1 MKLLHTAD
9 LHLGKTLHETPLL
22 GVQEKMLNDIHDIL
36 TRDNY
41 AALII
46 AGDVYDRA
54 IPSAKAVS
62 LFSRFLAR
70 IREDCPGTAV
80 FIIPGNHDSAQRLA
94 FAREILQNQ
103 RIYIAQDT
111 SRLADPVILTKGTEK
126 LAIYLL
132 PFLNFGAFSEETKEA
147 YHTAGD
153 SQAEMA
159 AVASYIL
166 KQAVRTDI
174 PALLAAHLFTI
185 GGQSSS
191 SERTFIGTAEYVN
204 PDLFSFFDYVA
215 LGHLHRC
222 QRITDRMYYS
232 GSPLPYSFDES
243 EDSKCVLSIN
253 IDCTPKQNATG
264 KNNKKKANAELFDTE
279 TTKAHAEL
287 FDAEITNSRTELFD
301 TENLQPAIDGAKAP
315 LNIERIPIISERPLK
330 RLEGNFEEFFTGNR
344 YDEWSGCYLEITL
357 NDAEVIAHPMQLLR
371 QKFPFLLSIRQK
383 SFMNREQQDGEEQ
396 LTLRERTAE
405 DPLTLAEN
413 FSRFEIVINGE
424 ANQMKQEL
432 FEQLCKEAID
442 ET

>member
-36 TRDNY
+36 TRDDY

-54 IPSAKAVS
+54 IPSAEAVS

-70 IREDCPGTAV
+70 IRENCPDTAV
-80 FIIPGNHDSAQRLA
+80 CIIPGNHDSAQRLA

-126 LAIYLL
+126 LAVYLL
-132 PFLNFGAFSEETKEA
+132 PFLNFGAFSEETKET
-147 YHTAGD
+147 YRTAGD

-159 AVASYIL
+159 AVASHIL
-166 KQAVRTDI
+166 KQAVKPDI

-185 GGQSSS
+185 GGQSSA

-222 QRITDRMYYS
+222 QRVTDRMYYS

-243 EDSKCVLSIN
+243 DDAKCVLSID
-253 IDCTPKQNATG
+253 IDCTPKQPDIN
-264 KNNKKKANAELFDTE
+264 
-279 TTKAHAEL
+279 
-287 FDAEITNSRTELFD
+287 
-301 TENLQPAIDGAKAP
+301 GAKAP
-315 LNIERIPIISERPLK
+315 VTIERIPIISERPLK
-330 RLEGNFEEFFTGNR
+330 RLEGSFADFFTEHL

-383 SFMNREQQDGEEQ
+383 SFMNQEQQEEEQ

-413 FSRFEIVINGE
+413 FNRFESLINGE
-424 ANQMKQEL
+424 PNRMKQEL
-432 FEQLCKEAID
+432 FEQLCKEALLNPNAD
-442 ET
+442 

>member
-1 MKLLHTAD
+1 MKLLHTAA
-9 LHLGKTLHETPLL
+9 LPLGKTLHETPLL

-36 TRDNY
+36 TRNGY

-54 IPSAKAVS
+54 IPSAEAVS

-70 IREDCPGTAV
+70 IREDCPDTAV
-80 FIIPGNHDSAQRLA
+80 LIIPGNHDSAQRLA

-111 SRLADPVILTKGTEK
+111 SRLADPVILIKGTEK
-126 LAIYLL
+126 LAVYLL
-132 PFLNFGAFSEETKEA
+132 PFLNFGAFSEETKET
-147 YHTAGD
+147 YSTAGD

-159 AVASYIL
+159 AVASHIL
-166 KQAVRTDI
+166 KQAMKPDI
-174 PALLAAHLFTI
+174 PALLAAHLFTV
-185 GGQSSS
+185 GGQSSA

-222 QRITDRMYYS
+222 QRVTDRMYYS

-243 EDSKCVLSIN
+243 DDAKCVLSID
-253 IDCTPKQNATG
+253 IDCTPKQPDIN
-264 KNNKKKANAELFDTE
+264 
-279 TTKAHAEL
+279 
-287 FDAEITNSRTELFD
+287 
-301 TENLQPAIDGAKAP
+301 GAKAP
-315 LNIERIPIISERPLK
+315 LTIERIPIISERPLK
-330 RLEGNFEEFFTGNR
+330 RLEDSFADFFTEHL

-383 SFMNREQQDGEEQ
+383 SFMNQEQQEEEQ

-413 FSRFEIVINGE
+413 FNRFESLINGE
-424 ANQMKQEL
+424 PNRMKQEL
-432 FEQLCKEAID
+432 FEQLCKEALLNPNAD
-442 ET
+442 

>member
-36 TRDNY
+36 TQDDY

-54 IPSAKAVS
+54 IPSTEAVS

-70 IREDCPGTAV
+70 IRENCPDTAV
-80 FIIPGNHDSAQRLA
+80 LIIPGNHDSAQRLA

-111 SRLADPVILTKGTEK
+111 NRLADPVILTKGAEK
-126 LAIYLL
+126 LAVYLL
-132 PFLNFGAFSEETKEA
+132 PFLNFGTFSEEKKEA
-147 YHTAGD
+147 CRAAGD

-159 AVASYIL
+159 AVASHIL
-166 KQAVRTDI
+166 KQAVRPDI
-174 PALLAAHLFTI
+174 PALLAAHLFTV

-243 EDSKCVLSIN
+243 DDTKYVLSIN
-253 IDCTPKQNATG
+253 IDCAPKQNTAIDKEITYSG
-264 KNNKKKANAELFDTE
+264 G
-279 TTKAHAEL
+279 EL
-287 FDAEITNSRTELFD
+287 FDA
-301 TENLQPAIDGAKAP
+301 ENLQPAIDGTKAP

-405 DPLTLAEN
+405 DQLTLAEN

>member
-22 GVQEKMLNDIHDIL
+22 SVQEKMLDDIHDIL
-36 TRDNY
+36 TQHDY

-54 IPSAKAVS
+54 IPSAEAVS

-70 IREDCPGTAV
+70 IREDCPDTAV
-80 FIIPGNHDSAQRLA
+80 CIIPGNHDSAQRLA
-94 FAREILQNQ
+94 FAHEILQNQ

-111 SRLADPVILTKGTEK
+111 CRLAEPVILTKGAEK
-126 LAIYLL
+126 LAVYLL
-132 PFLNFGAFSEETKEA
+132 PFLNFGAFSEEDKEA
-147 YHTAGD
+147 YRAAGD

-159 AVASYIL
+159 AVASHIL
-166 KQAVRTDI
+166 QQAVQPDM

-191 SERTFIGTAEYVN
+191 SERTFIGAAEYVN
-204 PDLFSFFDYVA
+204 PDLFSCFDYVA

-243 EDSKCVLSIN
+243 EDAKCVLSID
-253 IDCTPKQNATG
+253 IDGTPKQSAAG
-264 KNNKKKANAELFDTE
+264 KAS
-279 TTKAHAEL
+279 
-287 FDAEITNSRTELFD
+287 IT
-301 TENLQPAIDGAKAP
+301 
-315 LNIERIPIISERPLK
+315 IERIPIISERPLK
-330 RLEGNFEEFFTGNR
+330 RLEGVFADFFTGTR

-357 NDAEVIAHPMQLLR
+357 DDAEVIAHPMQLLR

-383 SFMNREQQDGEEQ
+383 SFMNQDQQDGQEP

-413 FSRFEIVINGE
+413 FSRFEIIINGE
-424 ANQMKQEL
+424 SNQMKQEL
-432 FEQLCKEAID
+432 FEQLCT
-442 ET
+442 ETLMNPDAE

>member
-1 MKLLHTAD
+1 MSLFTEPRISHTVQRMKLLHTAD

-22 GVQEKMLNDIHDIL
+22 SVQEKMLDDIHDIL
-36 TRDNY
+36 TQHDY

-54 IPSAKAVS
+54 IPSAEAVS

-70 IREDCPGTAV
+70 IREDCPDTAV
-80 FIIPGNHDSAQRLA
+80 CIIPGNHDSAQRLA
-94 FAREILQNQ
+94 FAHEILQNQ

-111 SRLADPVILTKGTEK
+111 CRLAEPVILTKGAEK
-126 LAIYLL
+126 LAVYLL
-132 PFLNFGAFSEETKEA
+132 PFLNFGAFSEEDKEA
-147 YHTAGD
+147 YRAAGD

-159 AVASYIL
+159 AVASHIL
-166 KQAVRTDI
+166 QQAVQPDM

-191 SERTFIGTAEYVN
+191 SERTFIGAAEYVN
-204 PDLFSFFDYVA
+204 PDLFSCFDYVA

-243 EDSKCVLSIN
+243 EDAKCVLSID
-253 IDCTPKQNATG
+253 IDGTPKQSAAG
-264 KNNKKKANAELFDTE
+264 KTS
-279 TTKAHAEL
+279 
-287 FDAEITNSRTELFD
+287 IT
-301 TENLQPAIDGAKAP
+301 
-315 LNIERIPIISERPLK
+315 IERIPIISERPLK
-330 RLEGNFEEFFTGNR
+330 RLEGVFADFFTGTR

-357 NDAEVIAHPMQLLR
+357 DDAEVIAHPMQLLR

-383 SFMNREQQDGEEQ
+383 SFMNQESQDGAEP
-396 LTLRERTAE
+396 LNLRERTAE

-413 FSRFEIVINGE
+413 FSRFEIIINGE
-424 ANQMKQEL
+424 SNQMKQEL
-432 FEQLCKEAID
+432 FEQLCT
-442 ET
+442 ETLMNPDAE

>member
-22 GVQEKMLNDIHDIL
+22 SVQEKMLDDIHDIL
-36 TRDNY
+36 TQHDY

-54 IPSAKAVS
+54 IPSAEAVS

-70 IREDCPGTAV
+70 IREDCPDTAV
-80 FIIPGNHDSAQRLA
+80 CIIPGNHDSAQRLA
-94 FAREILQNQ
+94 FAHEILQNQ

-111 SRLADPVILTKGTEK
+111 RRLAEPVILTKGAEK
-126 LAIYLL
+126 LAVYLL
-132 PFLNFGAFSEETKEA
+132 PFLNFGAFSEEDKEA
-147 YHTAGD
+147 YRAAGD

-159 AVASYIL
+159 AVASHIL
-166 KQAVRTDI
+166 QQAVQPDM

-191 SERTFIGTAEYVN
+191 SERTFIGAAEYVN
-204 PDLFSFFDYVA
+204 PDLFSCFDYVA

-243 EDSKCVLSIN
+243 EDAKCVLSID
-253 IDCTPKQNATG
+253 IDGTPKQSAAG
-264 KNNKKKANAELFDTE
+264 KTS
-279 TTKAHAEL
+279 
-287 FDAEITNSRTELFD
+287 IT
-301 TENLQPAIDGAKAP
+301 
-315 LNIERIPIISERPLK
+315 IERLPIISERPLK
-330 RLEGNFEEFFTGNR
+330 RLEGVFADFFTGTR

-357 NDAEVIAHPMQLLR
+357 DDAEVIAHPMQLLR

-383 SFMNREQQDGEEQ
+383 SFMNQESQDGAEP
-396 LTLRERTAE
+396 LNLRERTAE

-413 FSRFEIVINGE
+413 FSRFEIIINGE
-424 ANQMKQEL
+424 SNQMKQEL
-432 FEQLCKEAID
+432 FEQLCAEALMNPD
-442 ET
+442 AE

>member
-36 TRDNY
+36 TRNGY

-54 IPSAKAVS
+54 IPSAEAVS

-70 IREDCPGTAV
+70 IREDCPDTAV
-80 FIIPGNHDSAQRLA
+80 CIIPGNHDSAQRLA

-126 LAIYLL
+126 LAVYLL
-132 PFLNFGAFSEETKEA
+132 PFLNFGAFSEETKET
-147 YHTAGD
+147 YRTAGD

-159 AVASYIL
+159 AVASHIL
-166 KQAVRTDI
+166 KQAVKPDI
-174 PALLAAHLFTI
+174 PTLLAAHLFTI
-185 GGQSSS
+185 GGQSSA
-191 SERTFIGTAEYVN
+191 SERTFIGTAEYIN

-222 QRITDRMYYS
+222 QRVTDRMYYS

-243 EDSKCVLSIN
+243 DDAKCVLSID
-253 IDCTPKQNATG
+253 IDCTPKQSAADQTSE
-264 KNNKKKANAELFDTE
+264 KKPDADLFNS
-279 TTKAHAEL
+279 
-287 FDAEITNSRTELFD
+287 EIT
-301 TENLQPAIDGAKAP
+301 QPGINGAKAP
-315 LNIERIPIISERPLK
+315 LTIERIPIISERPLK
-330 RLEGNFEEFFTGNR
+330 RLEGSFADFFTEHL

-383 SFMNREQQDGEEQ
+383 SFMNQEEQEEEQ

-413 FSRFEIVINGE
+413 FNRFESLINGE
-424 ANQMKQEL
+424 QNRMKQEL
-432 FEQLCKEAID
+432 FEQLCKEALLNPNAD
-442 ET
+442 

>member
-36 TRDNY
+36 TRNGY

-54 IPSAKAVS
+54 IPSAEAVS

-70 IREDCPGTAV
+70 IREDCPDTAV
-80 FIIPGNHDSAQRLA
+80 CIIPGNHDSAQRLA

-111 SRLADPVILTKGTEK
+111 SRLADPVILIKGTEK
-126 LAIYLL
+126 LAVYLL
-132 PFLNFGAFSEETKEA
+132 PFLNFGAFSEETKET
-147 YHTAGD
+147 YSTAGD

-159 AVASYIL
+159 AVASHIL
-166 KQAVRTDI
+166 KQAVKPDI
-174 PALLAAHLFTI
+174 PTLLAAHLFTI
-185 GGQSSS
+185 GGQSSA
-191 SERTFIGTAEYVN
+191 SERTFIGTAEYIN

-222 QRITDRMYYS
+222 QRVTDRMYYS

-243 EDSKCVLSIN
+243 DDAKCVLSID
-253 IDCTPKQNATG
+253 IDCTPKQSATPEQPATTG
-264 KNNKKKANAELFDTE
+264 KKLAKKPDADLFNS
-279 TTKAHAEL
+279 
-287 FDAEITNSRTELFD
+287 EIT
-301 TENLQPAIDGAKAP
+301 QPGINGAKAP
-315 LNIERIPIISERPLK
+315 LTIERIPIISERPLK
-330 RLEGNFEEFFTGNR
+330 RLEGSFADFFTEHL

-383 SFMNREQQDGEEQ
+383 SFMNQEQQEEEQ
-396 LTLRERTAE
+396 LTIRERTAD

-413 FSRFEIVINGE
+413 FNRFESLINGE
-424 ANQMKQEL
+424 PNPMKQEL
-432 FEQLCKEAID
+432 FEQLCKETAY

>member
-22 GVQEKMLNDIHDIL
+22 SVQEKMLDDIHDIL
-36 TRDNY
+36 TQHDY

-54 IPSAKAVS
+54 IPSAEAVS

-70 IREDCPGTAV
+70 IREDCPDTAV
-80 FIIPGNHDSAQRLA
+80 CIIPGNHDSAQRLA
-94 FAREILQNQ
+94 FAHEILQNQ

-111 SRLADPVILTKGTEK
+111 CRLAEPVILTKGAEK
-126 LAIYLL
+126 LAVYLL
-132 PFLNFGAFSEETKEA
+132 PFLNFGAFSEEDKEA
-147 YHTAGD
+147 YRAAGD

-159 AVASYIL
+159 VVASHIL
-166 KQAVRTDI
+166 QQAVQPDM

-191 SERTFIGTAEYVN
+191 SERTFIGAAEYVN
-204 PDLFSFFDYVA
+204 PDLFSCFDYVA

-243 EDSKCVLSIN
+243 EDAKCVLSID
-253 IDCTPKQNATG
+253 IDGTPKQSAAG
-264 KNNKKKANAELFDTE
+264 KTS
-279 TTKAHAEL
+279 
-287 FDAEITNSRTELFD
+287 IT
-301 TENLQPAIDGAKAP
+301 
-315 LNIERIPIISERPLK
+315 IERIPIISERPLK
-330 RLEGNFEEFFTGNR
+330 RLEGVFTDFFTGTR

-357 NDAEVIAHPMQLLR
+357 DDAEVIAHPMQLLR

-383 SFMNREQQDGEEQ
+383 SFMNQESQDGAEP
-396 LTLRERTAE
+396 LNLRERTAE

-413 FSRFEIVINGE
+413 FSRFEIIINGE
-424 ANQMKQEL
+424 SNQMKQEL
-432 FEQLCKEAID
+432 FEQLCA
-442 ET
+442 ETLMNPDAE

>member
-9 LHLGKTLHETPLL
+9 LHLGKTLHETPVL
-22 GVQEKMLNDIHDIL
+22 GVQEKMLNDLHDIL
-36 TRDNY
+36 TRNGY

-54 IPSAKAVS
+54 IPSAEAVS

-70 IREDCPGTAV
+70 IREDCPDTAV
-80 FIIPGNHDSAQRLA
+80 CIIPGNHDSAQRLA

-126 LAIYLL
+126 LAVYLL
-132 PFLNFGAFSEETKEA
+132 PFLNFGAFSEETKET
-147 YHTAGD
+147 YRTAGD

-159 AVASYIL
+159 AVASHIL
-166 KQAVRTDI
+166 KQAVKPDI
-174 PALLAAHLFTI
+174 PTLLAAHLFTI
-185 GGQSSS
+185 GGQSSA
-191 SERTFIGTAEYVN
+191 SERTFIGTAEYIN

-222 QRITDRMYYS
+222 QRVTDRMYYS

-243 EDSKCVLSIN
+243 DDAKCVLSID
-253 IDCTPKQNATG
+253 IDCTPKQSAADQTSG
-264 KNNKKKANAELFDTE
+264 KKPDADLFNS
-279 TTKAHAEL
+279 
-287 FDAEITNSRTELFD
+287 EIT
-301 TENLQPAIDGAKAP
+301 QPGINGAKAP
-315 LNIERIPIISERPLK
+315 LTIERIPIISERPLK
-330 RLEGNFEEFFTGNR
+330 RLEGSFADFFTEHL

-383 SFMNREQQDGEEQ
+383 SFMNQEQQEEEQ
-396 LTLRERTAE
+396 LTIRERTAE

-413 FSRFEIVINGE
+413 FNRFESLINGE
-424 ANQMKQEL
+424 PNRMKQEL
-432 FEQLCKEAID
+432 FEQLCKEALLNPNAD
-442 ET
+442 

>member
-22 GVQEKMLNDIHDIL
+22 GVQEKMLNDIRDIL
-36 TRDNY
+36 TRDDY

-54 IPSAKAVS
+54 IPSAEAVS
-62 LFSRFLAR
+62 FFSRFLAR
-70 IREDCPGTAV
+70 IREDCPDTAV
-80 FIIPGNHDSAQRLA
+80 LIIPGNHDSAQRLA

-111 SRLADPVILTKGTEK
+111 SRLADPVILTKGAEQ
-126 LAIYLL
+126 LAVYLL

-147 YHTAGD
+147 CRATGD

-159 AVASYIL
+159 AVASHIL
-166 KQAVRTDI
+166 KQAVRPDI
-174 PALLAAHLFTI
+174 PALLAAHLFTV

-243 EDSKCVLSIN
+243 EDAKCVLSID
-253 IDCTPKQNATG
+253 IDCTPKQSAADQTSG
-264 KNNKKKANAELFDTE
+264 KKPDADLFNS
-279 TTKAHAEL
+279 
-287 FDAEITNSRTELFD
+287 EIT
-301 TENLQPAIDGAKAP
+301 QPGINGAKAP
-315 LNIERIPIISERPLK
+315 LTIERIPIISERPLK
-330 RLEGNFEEFFTGNR
+330 RLEGSFADFFTEHL

-383 SFMNREQQDGEEQ
+383 SFMNQEQQEEEQ
-396 LTLRERTAE
+396 LTIRERTAE

-413 FSRFEIVINGE
+413 FNRFESLINGE
-424 ANQMKQEL
+424 PNRMKQEL
-432 FEQLCKEAID
+432 FEQLCKEALLNPNAD
-442 ET
+442 

>member
-36 TRDNY
+36 TRNGY

-54 IPSAKAVS
+54 IPSAEAVS

-70 IREDCPGTAV
+70 IREDCPDTAV
-80 FIIPGNHDSAQRLA
+80 LIIPGNHDSAQRLA

-126 LAIYLL
+126 LAVYLL
-132 PFLNFGAFSEETKEA
+132 PFLNFGAFSEETKET
-147 YHTAGD
+147 YSTAGD

-159 AVASYIL
+159 AVASHIL
-166 KQAVRTDI
+166 KQAVQPDI
-174 PALLAAHLFTI
+174 PALLAAHLFTV
-185 GGQSSS
+185 GGQSSA

-222 QRITDRMYYS
+222 QRVTDRMYYS

-243 EDSKCVLSIN
+243 DDAKCVLSID
-253 IDCTPKQNATG
+253 IDCTPKQPDIN
-264 KNNKKKANAELFDTE
+264 
-279 TTKAHAEL
+279 
-287 FDAEITNSRTELFD
+287 
-301 TENLQPAIDGAKAP
+301 GAKAP
-315 LNIERIPIISERPLK
+315 LTIERIPIISERPLK
-330 RLEGNFEEFFTGNR
+330 RLEGSFADFFTEHL

-383 SFMNREQQDGEEQ
+383 SFMNQEQQEEEQ

-413 FSRFEIVINGE
+413 FNRFESLINGE
-424 ANQMKQEL
+424 PNPMKQEL
-432 FEQLCKEAID
+432 FEQLCKETAY

>member
-36 TRDNY
+36 TRNGY

-54 IPSAKAVS
+54 IPSAEAVS

-70 IREDCPGTAV
+70 IREDCPNTAV
-80 FIIPGNHDSAQRLA
+80 LIIPGNHDSAQRLA

-126 LAIYLL
+126 LAVYLL
-132 PFLNFGAFSEETKEA
+132 PFLNFGVFSEETKET
-147 YHTAGD
+147 YSTAGD

-159 AVASYIL
+159 AVASHIL
-166 KQAVRTDI
+166 KQAVKPDI

-185 GGQSSS
+185 GGQSSA
-191 SERTFIGTAEYVN
+191 SERTFIGTAEYIN

-222 QRITDRMYYS
+222 QRVTDRMYYS

-243 EDSKCVLSIN
+243 DDAKCVLSID
-253 IDCTPKQNATG
+253 IDCTSKQSAADQTSG
-264 KNNKKKANAELFDTE
+264 KKPDADLFNS
-279 TTKAHAEL
+279 
-287 FDAEITNSRTELFD
+287 EIT
-301 TENLQPAIDGAKAP
+301 QPGINGAKAP
-315 LNIERIPIISERPLK
+315 LTIERIPIISERPLK
-330 RLEGNFEEFFTGNR
+330 RLEGSFADFFTEHL

-383 SFMNREQQDGEEQ
+383 SFMNQEQQEEEQ
-396 LTLRERTAE
+396 LTIRERTAE

-413 FSRFEIVINGE
+413 FNRFESLINGE
-424 ANQMKQEL
+424 PNRMKQEL
-432 FEQLCKEAID
+432 FEQLCKEALLNPNAD
-442 ET
+442 

>member
-1 MKLLHTAD
+1 MSLFTEPCISHTVQRMKLLHTAD

-22 GVQEKMLNDIHDIL
+22 SVQEKMLDDIHDIL
-36 TRDNY
+36 TQHDY

-54 IPSAKAVS
+54 IPSAEAVS

-70 IREDCPGTAV
+70 IREDCPDTAV
-80 FIIPGNHDSAQRLA
+80 CIIPGNHDSAQRLA
-94 FAREILQNQ
+94 FAHEILQNQ

-111 SRLADPVILTKGTEK
+111 CRLAEPVILTKGAEK
-126 LAIYLL
+126 LAVYLL
-132 PFLNFGAFSEETKEA
+132 PFLNFGAFSEEDKEA
-147 YHTAGD
+147 YRAAGD

-159 AVASYIL
+159 AVASHIL
-166 KQAVRTDI
+166 QQAVQPDM

-191 SERTFIGTAEYVN
+191 SERTFIGAAEYVN
-204 PDLFSFFDYVA
+204 PDLFSCFDYVA

-243 EDSKCVLSIN
+243 EDAKCVLSID
-253 IDCTPKQNATG
+253 IDGTPKQSAAG
-264 KNNKKKANAELFDTE
+264 KTS
-279 TTKAHAEL
+279 
-287 FDAEITNSRTELFD
+287 IT
-301 TENLQPAIDGAKAP
+301 
-315 LNIERIPIISERPLK
+315 IERIPIISKRPLK
-330 RLEGNFEEFFTGNR
+330 RLEGVFTDFFTGTR

-357 NDAEVIAHPMQLLR
+357 DDAEVIAHPMQLLR

-383 SFMNREQQDGEEQ
+383 SFINQESQDGAEP
-396 LTLRERTAE
+396 LNLRERTAE

-413 FSRFEIVINGE
+413 FSRFEIIINGE
-424 ANQMKQEL
+424 SNQMKQEL
-432 FEQLCKEAID
+432 FEQLCT
-442 ET
+442 ETLMNPDAE

>member
-36 TRDNY
+36 TRDDY

-54 IPSAKAVS
+54 IPSAEAVS

-70 IREDCPGTAV
+70 IREDCPDTAV
-80 FIIPGNHDSAQRLA
+80 CIIPGNHDSAQRLA

-111 SRLADPVILTKGTEK
+111 SRLADPVILIKGTEK
-126 LAIYLL
+126 LAVYLL
-132 PFLNFGAFSEETKEA
+132 PFLNFGAFSEETKET
-147 YHTAGD
+147 YSTAGD

-159 AVASYIL
+159 AVASHIL
-166 KQAVRTDI
+166 KQAVKPDI
-174 PALLAAHLFTI
+174 PTLLAAHLFTI
-185 GGQSSS
+185 GGQSSA
-191 SERTFIGTAEYVN
+191 SERTFIGTAEYIN

-222 QRITDRMYYS
+222 QRVTDRMYYS

-243 EDSKCVLSIN
+243 DDAKCVLSID
-253 IDCTPKQNATG
+253 IDCTPKQSAADQTSG
-264 KNNKKKANAELFDTE
+264 KKPDADLFNS
-279 TTKAHAEL
+279 
-287 FDAEITNSRTELFD
+287 EIT
-301 TENLQPAIDGAKAP
+301 QPGINGAKAP
-315 LNIERIPIISERPLK
+315 LTIERIPIISERPLK
-330 RLEGNFEEFFTGNR
+330 RLEGSFADFFTEHL

-383 SFMNREQQDGEEQ
+383 SFMNQEQQEEEQ
-396 LTLRERTAE
+396 LTIRERTAE

-413 FSRFEIVINGE
+413 FNRFESLINGE
-424 ANQMKQEL
+424 PNRMKQEL
-432 FEQLCKEAID
+432 FEQLCKEALLNPNAD
-442 ET
+442 

>member
-36 TRDNY
+36 TRNGY

-54 IPSAKAVS
+54 IPSAEAVS

-70 IREDCPGTAV
+70 IREDCPDTAV
-80 FIIPGNHDSAQRLA
+80 LIIPGNHDSAQRLA

-111 SRLADPVILTKGTEK
+111 SRLADPVILIKGTEK
-126 LAIYLL
+126 LAVYLL
-132 PFLNFGAFSEETKEA
+132 PFLNFGAFSEETKET
-147 YHTAGD
+147 YSTAGD

-159 AVASYIL
+159 AVASHIL
-166 KQAVRTDI
+166 KQAVNPDI
-174 PALLAAHLFTI
+174 PALLAAHLFTV
-185 GGQSSS
+185 GGQSSA

-222 QRITDRMYYS
+222 QRVTDRMYYS

-243 EDSKCVLSIN
+243 DDAKCVLSID
-253 IDCTPKQNATG
+253 IDCTPKQPGIN
-264 KNNKKKANAELFDTE
+264 
-279 TTKAHAEL
+279 
-287 FDAEITNSRTELFD
+287 
-301 TENLQPAIDGAKAP
+301 GAKAP
-315 LNIERIPIISERPLK
+315 LTIERIPIISERPLK
-330 RLEGNFEEFFTGNR
+330 RLEGSFADFFTEHL

-383 SFMNREQQDGEEQ
+383 SFMNQEQQEEEQ
-396 LTLRERTAE
+396 LTIRERTAE

-413 FSRFEIVINGE
+413 FNRFESLINGE
-424 ANQMKQEL
+424 PNRMKQEL
-432 FEQLCKEAID
+432 FEQLCKEALLNPNAD
-442 ET
+442 

>member
-22 GVQEKMLNDIHDIL
+22 SVQEKMLDDIHDIL
-36 TRDNY
+36 TQHDY

-54 IPSAKAVS
+54 IPSAEAVS

-70 IREDCPGTAV
+70 IREDCPDTAV
-80 FIIPGNHDSAQRLA
+80 CIIPGNHDSAQRLA
-94 FAREILQNQ
+94 FAHEILQNQ

-111 SRLADPVILTKGTEK
+111 CRLAEPVILTKGAEK
-126 LAIYLL
+126 LAVYLL
-132 PFLNFGAFSEETKEA
+132 PFLNFGAFSEEDKEA
-147 YHTAGD
+147 YRAAGD

-159 AVASYIL
+159 AVASHIL
-166 KQAVRTDI
+166 QQAVQPDM

-191 SERTFIGTAEYVN
+191 SERTFIGAAYVN
-204 PDLFSFFDYVA
+204 PDLFSCFDYVA

-243 EDSKCVLSIN
+243 EDAKCVLSID
-253 IDCTPKQNATG
+253 IDGTPKQSAAG
-264 KNNKKKANAELFDTE
+264 KTS
-279 TTKAHAEL
+279 
-287 FDAEITNSRTELFD
+287 IT
-301 TENLQPAIDGAKAP
+301 
-315 LNIERIPIISERPLK
+315 IERIPIISERPLK
-330 RLEGNFEEFFTGNR
+330 RLEGVFADFFTGTR

-357 NDAEVIAHPMQLLR
+357 DDAEVIAHPMQLLR

-383 SFMNREQQDGEEQ
+383 SFMNQESQDGAEP
-396 LTLRERTAE
+396 LNLRERTAE

-413 FSRFEIVINGE
+413 FSRFEIIINGE
-424 ANQMKQEL
+424 SNQMKQEL
-432 FEQLCKEAID
+432 FEQLCAEALMNPD
-442 ET
+442 AE

>member
-1 MKLLHTAD
+1 MSLFTEPCISHTVQRMKLLHTAD

-22 GVQEKMLNDIHDIL
+22 SVQEKMLDDIHDIL
-36 TRDNY
+36 TQHDY

-54 IPSAKAVS
+54 IPSAEAVS

-70 IREDCPGTAV
+70 IREDCPDTAV
-80 FIIPGNHDSAQRLA
+80 CIIPGNHDSAQRLA
-94 FAREILQNQ
+94 FAHEILQNQ

-111 SRLADPVILTKGTEK
+111 CRLAEPVILTKGAEK
-126 LAIYLL
+126 LAVYLL
-132 PFLNFGAFSEETKEA
+132 PFLNFGAFSEEDKEA
-147 YHTAGD
+147 YRAAGD

-159 AVASYIL
+159 AVASHIL
-166 KQAVRTDI
+166 QQAVQPDM

-191 SERTFIGTAEYVN
+191 SERTFIGAAEYVN
-204 PDLFSFFDYVA
+204 PDLFSCFDYVA

-243 EDSKCVLSIN
+243 EDAKCVLSID
-253 IDCTPKQNATG
+253 IDGTPKQSAAG
-264 KNNKKKANAELFDTE
+264 KTS
-279 TTKAHAEL
+279 
-287 FDAEITNSRTELFD
+287 IT
-301 TENLQPAIDGAKAP
+301 
-315 LNIERIPIISERPLK
+315 IERIPIISERPLK
-330 RLEGNFEEFFTGNR
+330 RLEGVFTDFFTGTR

-357 NDAEVIAHPMQLLR
+357 DDAEVIAHPMQLLR

-383 SFMNREQQDGEEQ
+383 SFMNQESQDGAEP
-396 LTLRERTAE
+396 LNLRERTAE

-413 FSRFEIVINGE
+413 FSRFEIIINGE
-424 ANQMKQEL
+424 SNQMKQEL
-432 FEQLCKEAID
+432 FEQLCAEALMNPD
-442 ET
+442 AE

>member
-1 MKLLHTAD
+1 MSLFTEPCISHTVQRMKLLHTAD

-22 GVQEKMLNDIHDIL
+22 SVQEKMLDDIHDIL
-36 TRDNY
+36 TQHDY

-54 IPSAKAVS
+54 IPSAEAVS

-70 IREDCPGTAV
+70 IREDCPDTAV
-80 FIIPGNHDSAQRLA
+80 CIIPGNHDSAQRLA
-94 FAREILQNQ
+94 FAHEILQNQ

-111 SRLADPVILTKGTEK
+111 CRLAEPVILTKGAEK
-126 LAIYLL
+126 LAVYLL
-132 PFLNFGAFSEETKEA
+132 PFLNFGAFSEEDKEA
-147 YHTAGD
+147 YRAAGD

-159 AVASYIL
+159 AVASHIL
-166 KQAVRTDI
+166 QQAVQPDM

-191 SERTFIGTAEYVN
+191 SERTFIGAAEYVN
-204 PDLFSFFDYVA
+204 PDLFSCFDYVA

-243 EDSKCVLSIN
+243 EDAKCVLSID
-253 IDCTPKQNATG
+253 IDGTPHFDGTPKQSAAG
-264 KNNKKKANAELFDTE
+264 KTS
-279 TTKAHAEL
+279 
-287 FDAEITNSRTELFD
+287 IT
-301 TENLQPAIDGAKAP
+301 
-315 LNIERIPIISERPLK
+315 IERIPIISERPLK
-330 RLEGNFEEFFTGNR
+330 RLEGVFADFFTGTR

-357 NDAEVIAHPMQLLR
+357 DDAEVIAHPMQLLR

-383 SFMNREQQDGEEQ
+383 SFMNQESQDGAEP
-396 LTLRERTAE
+396 LNLRERTAE

-413 FSRFEIVINGE
+413 FSRFEIIINGE
-424 ANQMKQEL
+424 SDQMKQEL
-432 FEQLCKEAID
+432 FEQLCT
-442 ET
+442 ETLMNPDAE

>member
-1 MKLLHTAD
+1 MKYELSLPFTEPDISHTVPRMKLLHTAD

-36 TRDNY
+36 TQADY

-54 IPSAKAVS
+54 IPSAEAVS

-70 IREDCPGTAV
+70 IREDCPDTAV

-111 SRLADPVILTKGTEK
+111 SRLADPVILTKGAEK
-126 LAIYLL
+126 LAVYLL

-147 YHTAGD
+147 NRATGD

-159 AVASYIL
+159 AVASHIL
-166 KQAVRTDI
+166 KQAVKPDI

-204 PDLFSFFDYVA
+204 PALFSFFDYVA

-243 EDSKCVLSIN
+243 EDAKCVISID
-253 IDCTPKQNATG
+253 IDCTPKQPDIN
-264 KNNKKKANAELFDTE
+264 
-279 TTKAHAEL
+279 
-287 FDAEITNSRTELFD
+287 
-301 TENLQPAIDGAKAP
+301 GAKAP
-315 LNIERIPIISERPLK
+315 LTIERIPIISERPLK

>member
-36 TRDNY
+36 TRNGY

-54 IPSAKAVS
+54 IPSAEAVS

-70 IREDCPGTAV
+70 IREDCPDTAV
-80 FIIPGNHDSAQRLA
+80 CIIPGNHDSAQRLA

-126 LAIYLL
+126 LAVYLL
-132 PFLNFGAFSEETKEA
+132 PFLNFGAFSEETKET
-147 YHTAGD
+147 YRTAGD

-159 AVASYIL
+159 AVASHIL
-166 KQAVRTDI
+166 KQAVKPDI
-174 PALLAAHLFTI
+174 PTLLAAHLFTI
-185 GGQSSS
+185 GGQSSA
-191 SERTFIGTAEYVN
+191 SERTFIGTAEYIN

-222 QRITDRMYYS
+222 QRVTDRMYYS

-243 EDSKCVLSIN
+243 DDAKCVLSID
-253 IDCTPKQNATG
+253 IDCTPKQSAADQTSE
-264 KNNKKKANAELFDTE
+264 KKPDADLFNS
-279 TTKAHAEL
+279 
-287 FDAEITNSRTELFD
+287 EIT
-301 TENLQPAIDGAKAP
+301 QPGINGAKAP
-315 LNIERIPIISERPLK
+315 LTIERIPIISERPLK
-330 RLEGNFEEFFTGNR
+330 RLEGSFADFFTGNR

-424 ANQMKQEL
+424 SNQMKQEL

-442 ET
+442 AT

>member
-22 GVQEKMLNDIHDIL
+22 SVQEKMLDDIHDIL
-36 TRDNY
+36 TQHDY

-54 IPSAKAVS
+54 IPSAEAVS

-70 IREDCPGTAV
+70 IREDCPDTAV
-80 FIIPGNHDSAQRLA
+80 CIIPGNHDSAQRLA
-94 FAREILQNQ
+94 FAHEILQNQ

-111 SRLADPVILTKGTEK
+111 CRLAEPVILTKGAEK
-126 LAIYLL
+126 LAVYLL
-132 PFLNFGAFSEETKEA
+132 PFLNFGAFSEEDKEA
-147 YHTAGD
+147 YRAAGD

-159 AVASYIL
+159 VVASHIL
-166 KQAVRTDI
+166 QQAVQPDM

-191 SERTFIGTAEYVN
+191 SERTFIGAAEYVN
-204 PDLFSFFDYVA
+204 PDLFSCFDYVA

-243 EDSKCVLSIN
+243 EDAKCVLSID
-253 IDCTPKQNATG
+253 IDGTPKQSAAG
-264 KNNKKKANAELFDTE
+264 KTS
-279 TTKAHAEL
+279 
-287 FDAEITNSRTELFD
+287 IT
-301 TENLQPAIDGAKAP
+301 
-315 LNIERIPIISERPLK
+315 IERIPIISERPLK
-330 RLEGNFEEFFTGNR
+330 RLEGVFTDFFTGTR

-357 NDAEVIAHPMQLLR
+357 DDAEVIAHPMQLLR

-383 SFMNREQQDGEEQ
+383 SFMNQESQDGAEP
-396 LTLRERTAE
+396 LNLRERTAE

-413 FSRFEIVINGE
+413 FSRFEIIINGE
-424 ANQMKQEL
+424 SNQMKQEL
-432 FEQLCKEAID
+432 FEQLCT
-442 ET
+442 ETLMNPDAE

>member
-1 MKLLHTAD
+1 MSLFTEPCISHTVQRMKLLHTAD

-22 GVQEKMLNDIHDIL
+22 SVQEKMLDDIHDIL
-36 TRDNY
+36 TQHDY

-54 IPSAKAVS
+54 IPSAEAVS

-70 IREDCPGTAV
+70 IREDCPDTAV
-80 FIIPGNHDSAQRLA
+80 CIIPGNHDSAQRLA
-94 FAREILQNQ
+94 FAHEILQNQ

-111 SRLADPVILTKGTEK
+111 CRLAEPVILTKGAEK
-126 LAIYLL
+126 LAVYLL
-132 PFLNFGAFSEETKEA
+132 PFLNFGAFSEEDKEA
-147 YHTAGD
+147 YRAAGD

-159 AVASYIL
+159 AVASHIL
-166 KQAVRTDI
+166 QQAVQPDM

-191 SERTFIGTAEYVN
+191 SERTFIGAAEYVN
-204 PDLFSFFDYVA
+204 PDLFSCFDYVA

-243 EDSKCVLSIN
+243 EDAKCVLSID
-253 IDCTPKQNATG
+253 IDGTPKQSAAG
-264 KNNKKKANAELFDTE
+264 KTS
-279 TTKAHAEL
+279 
-287 FDAEITNSRTELFD
+287 IT
-301 TENLQPAIDGAKAP
+301 
-315 LNIERIPIISERPLK
+315 IERIPIISERPLK
-330 RLEGNFEEFFTGNR
+330 RLEGVFADFFTGTR

-357 NDAEVIAHPMQLLR
+357 DDAEVIAHPMQLLR

-383 SFMNREQQDGEEQ
+383 SFMNQESQDGAEP
-396 LTLRERTAE
+396 LNLRERTAE

-413 FSRFEIVINGE
+413 FSRFEIIINGE
-424 ANQMKQEL
+424 SNQMKQEL
-432 FEQLCKEAID
+432 FEQLCAEALMNPD
-442 ET
+442 AE

>member
-36 TRDNY
+36 TRNDY

-54 IPSAKAVS
+54 IPSAEAVS
-62 LFSRFLAR
+62 LFSGFLAR
-70 IREDCPGTAV
+70 IREDCPDTAV
-80 FIIPGNHDSAQRLA
+80 CIIPGNHDSAQRLA

-111 SRLADPVILTKGTEK
+111 GKLAAPVILTAGAEK
-126 LAIYLL
+126 LAVYLL
-132 PFLNFGAFSEETKEA
+132 PFLNFGAFSEETKGT
-147 YHTAGD
+147 YRTAGD

-159 AVASYIL
+159 VVASHIL
-166 KQAVRTDI
+166 KQAVQPDI
-174 PALLAAHLFTI
+174 PALLAAHLFTV
-185 GGQSSS
+185 GGQSSA

-222 QRITDRMYYS
+222 QRVTDRMYYS

-243 EDSKCVLSIN
+243 DDAKCVLSID
-253 IDCTPKQNATG
+253 IDCTPKQSGIN
-264 KNNKKKANAELFDTE
+264 
-279 TTKAHAEL
+279 
-287 FDAEITNSRTELFD
+287 
-301 TENLQPAIDGAKAP
+301 GAKAP
-315 LNIERIPIISERPLK
+315 LTIERIPIISERPLK
-330 RLEGNFEEFFTGNR
+330 RLEGSFADFFTEHL

-383 SFMNREQQDGEEQ
+383 SFMNQEEQEEEQ

-413 FSRFEIVINGE
+413 FNRFESLINGE
-424 ANQMKQEL
+424 QNRMKQEL
-432 FEQLCKEAID
+432 FEQLCKEALLNPNAD
-442 ET
+442 

>member
-1 MKLLHTAD
+1 MLHTAD

-36 TRDNY
+36 TQTDY

-54 IPSAKAVS
+54 IPSAEAVS

-111 SRLADPVILTKGTEK
+111 SRLTDPVILTKGTEK

-132 PFLNFGAFSEETKEA
+132 PFLNFGAFSEEKKEA
-147 YHTAGD
+147 CRAAGD

-159 AVASYIL
+159 AVASHIL
-166 KQAVRTDI
+166 KQAVRPDI

-264 KNNKKKANAELFDTE
+264 KNNKKKANAELFDAE
-279 TTKAHAEL
+279 TTKADGEL
-287 FDAEITNSRTELFD
+287 FDKEITNSRTELFD
-301 TENLQPAIDGAKAP
+301 AENLQPAIDGTKTP

-383 SFMNREQQDGEEQ
+383 SFMNREQQDEEEQ

-413 FSRFEIVINGE
+413 FNRFEIVINGE

>member
-1 MKLLHTAD
+1 MKYELSLPFTEPDISHTVPRMKLLHTAD

-36 TRDNY
+36 TQADY

-54 IPSAKAVS
+54 IPSAEAVS

-70 IREDCPGTAV
+70 IREDCPDTAV

-111 SRLADPVILTKGTEK
+111 SRLADPVILTKGAEK
-126 LAIYLL
+126 LAVYLL

-147 YHTAGD
+147 NRATGD

-159 AVASYIL
+159 AVASHIL
-166 KQAVRTDI
+166 KQAVKPDI

-204 PDLFSFFDYVA
+204 PALFSFFDYVA

-243 EDSKCVLSIN
+243 EDAKCVISID
-253 IDCTPKQNATG
+253 IDCTPKQPDIN
-264 KNNKKKANAELFDTE
+264 
-279 TTKAHAEL
+279 
-287 FDAEITNSRTELFD
+287 
-301 TENLQPAIDGAKAP
+301 GAKAP
-315 LNIERIPIISERPLK
+315 LTIERIPIISERPLK

-442 ET
+442 AT

>member
-36 TRDNY
+36 TRNGY

-54 IPSAKAVS
+54 IPSAEAVS

-70 IREDCPGTAV
+70 IREDCPDTAV
-80 FIIPGNHDSAQRLA
+80 CIIPGNHDSAQRLA

-126 LAIYLL
+126 LAVYLL
-132 PFLNFGAFSEETKEA
+132 PFLNFGAFSEETKET
-147 YHTAGD
+147 YRTAGD

-159 AVASYIL
+159 AVASHIL
-166 KQAVRTDI
+166 KQAVKPDI
-174 PALLAAHLFTI
+174 PTLLAAHLFTI
-185 GGQSSS
+185 GGQSSA
-191 SERTFIGTAEYVN
+191 SERTFIGTAEYIN

-222 QRITDRMYYS
+222 QRVTDRMYYS

-243 EDSKCVLSIN
+243 DDAKCVLSID
-253 IDCTPKQNATG
+253 IDCTPKQSAADQTSE
-264 KNNKKKANAELFDTE
+264 KKPDADLFNS
-279 TTKAHAEL
+279 
-287 FDAEITNSRTELFD
+287 EIT
-301 TENLQPAIDGAKAP
+301 QPGINGAKAP
-315 LNIERIPIISERPLK
+315 LTIERIPIISERPLK
-330 RLEGNFEEFFTGNR
+330 RLEGSFADFFTGNR

-383 SFMNREQQDGEEQ
+383 SFMNREQQDGDEQ

-424 ANQMKQEL
+424 SNQMKQEL

-442 ET
+442 AT

>member
-1 MKLLHTAD
+1 MSLFTEPCISHTVQRMKLLHTAD

-22 GVQEKMLNDIHDIL
+22 SVQEKMLDDIHDIL
-36 TRDNY
+36 TQHDY

-54 IPSAKAVS
+54 IPSAEAVS

-70 IREDCPGTAV
+70 IREDCPDTAV
-80 FIIPGNHDSAQRLA
+80 CIIPGNHDSAQRLA
-94 FAREILQNQ
+94 FAHEILQNQ

-111 SRLADPVILTKGTEK
+111 RRLAEPVILTKGAEK
-126 LAIYLL
+126 LAVYLL
-132 PFLNFGAFSEETKEA
+132 PFLNFGAFSEEDKEA
-147 YHTAGD
+147 YRAAGD

-159 AVASYIL
+159 VVASHIL
-166 KQAVRTDI
+166 QQAVQPDM

-191 SERTFIGTAEYVN
+191 SERTFIGAAEYVN
-204 PDLFSFFDYVA
+204 PDLFSCFDYVA

-243 EDSKCVLSIN
+243 EDAKCVLSID
-253 IDCTPKQNATG
+253 IDGTPKQSAAG
-264 KNNKKKANAELFDTE
+264 KTS
-279 TTKAHAEL
+279 
-287 FDAEITNSRTELFD
+287 IT
-301 TENLQPAIDGAKAP
+301 
-315 LNIERIPIISERPLK
+315 IERIPIISERPLK
-330 RLEGNFEEFFTGNR
+330 RLEGVFADFFTGTR

-357 NDAEVIAHPMQLLR
+357 DDAEVIAHPMQLLR

-383 SFMNREQQDGEEQ
+383 SFMNQESQDGAEP
-396 LTLRERTAE
+396 LNLRERTAE

-413 FSRFEIVINGE
+413 FSRFEIIINGE
-424 ANQMKQEL
+424 SNQMKQEL
-432 FEQLCKEAID
+432 FEQLCT
-442 ET
+442 ETLMNPDAE

>member
-1 MKLLHTAD
+1 MSLFTEPRISHTVQRMKLLHTAD

-22 GVQEKMLNDIHDIL
+22 SVQEKMLDDIHDIL
-36 TRDNY
+36 TQHDY

-54 IPSAKAVS
+54 IPSAEAVS

-70 IREDCPGTAV
+70 IREDCPDTAV
-80 FIIPGNHDSAQRLA
+80 CIIPGNHDSAQRLA
-94 FAREILQNQ
+94 FAHEILQNQ

-111 SRLADPVILTKGTEK
+111 CRLAEPVILTKGAEK
-126 LAIYLL
+126 LAVYLL
-132 PFLNFGAFSEETKEA
+132 PFLNFGAFSEEDKEA
-147 YHTAGD
+147 YRAAGD

-159 AVASYIL
+159 VVASHIL
-166 KQAVRTDI
+166 QQAVQPDM

-191 SERTFIGTAEYVN
+191 SERTFIGAAEYVN
-204 PDLFSFFDYVA
+204 PDLFSCFDYVA

-243 EDSKCVLSIN
+243 EDAKCVLSID
-253 IDCTPKQNATG
+253 IDGTPKQSAAG
-264 KNNKKKANAELFDTE
+264 KTS
-279 TTKAHAEL
+279 
-287 FDAEITNSRTELFD
+287 IT
-301 TENLQPAIDGAKAP
+301 
-315 LNIERIPIISERPLK
+315 IERIPIISERPLK
-330 RLEGNFEEFFTGNR
+330 RLEGVFADFFTGTR

-357 NDAEVIAHPMQLLR
+357 DDAEVIAHPMQLLR

-383 SFMNREQQDGEEQ
+383 SFMNQESQDGAEP
-396 LTLRERTAE
+396 LNLRERTAE

-413 FSRFEIVINGE
+413 FSRFEIIINGE
-424 ANQMKQEL
+424 SNQMKQEL
-432 FEQLCKEAID
+432 FEQLCT
-442 ET
+442 ETLMNPDAE

>member
-1 MKLLHTAD
+1 MSLFTEPCISHTVQRMKLLHTAD

-22 GVQEKMLNDIHDIL
+22 SVQEKMLDDIHDIL
-36 TRDNY
+36 TQHDY

-54 IPSAKAVS
+54 IPSAEAVS

-70 IREDCPGTAV
+70 IREDCPDTAV
-80 FIIPGNHDSAQRLA
+80 CIIPGNHDSAQRLA
-94 FAREILQNQ
+94 FAHEILQNQ

-111 SRLADPVILTKGTEK
+111 CRLAEPVILTKGAEK
-126 LAIYLL
+126 LAVYLL
-132 PFLNFGAFSEETKEA
+132 PFLNFGAFSEEDKEA
-147 YHTAGD
+147 YRAAGD

-159 AVASYIL
+159 VVASHIL
-166 KQAVRTDI
+166 QQAVQPDM

-191 SERTFIGTAEYVN
+191 SERTFIGAAEYVN
-204 PDLFSFFDYVA
+204 PDLFSCFDYVA

-243 EDSKCVLSIN
+243 EDAKCVLSID
-253 IDCTPKQNATG
+253 IDGTPKQSAAG
-264 KNNKKKANAELFDTE
+264 KTS
-279 TTKAHAEL
+279 
-287 FDAEITNSRTELFD
+287 IT
-301 TENLQPAIDGAKAP
+301 
-315 LNIERIPIISERPLK
+315 IERIPIISERPLK
-330 RLEGNFEEFFTGNR
+330 RLEGVFTDFFTGTR

-357 NDAEVIAHPMQLLR
+357 DDAEVIAHPMQLLR

-383 SFMNREQQDGEEQ
+383 SFMNQESQDGAEP
-396 LTLRERTAE
+396 LNLRERTAE

-413 FSRFEIVINGE
+413 FSRFEIIINGE
-424 ANQMKQEL
+424 SNQMKQEL
-432 FEQLCKEAID
+432 FEQLCA
-442 ET
+442 ETLMNPDAE

>member
-36 TRDNY
+36 TRDDY

-54 IPSAKAVS
+54 IPSAEAVS

-70 IREDCPGTAV
+70 IREDCPDTAV
-80 FIIPGNHDSAQRLA
+80 CIIPGNHDSAQRLA

-126 LAIYLL
+126 LAVYLL
-132 PFLNFGAFSEETKEA
+132 PFLNFGAFSEETKET
-147 YHTAGD
+147 YRTAGD

-159 AVASYIL
+159 AVASHIL
-166 KQAVRTDI
+166 KQAVKPDI
-174 PALLAAHLFTI
+174 PTLLAAHLFTI
-185 GGQSSS
+185 GGQSSA
-191 SERTFIGTAEYVN
+191 SERTFIGTAEYIN

-222 QRITDRMYYS
+222 QRVTDRMYYS

-243 EDSKCVLSIN
+243 DDAKCVLSID
-253 IDCTPKQNATG
+253 IDCTPKQSAADQTSG
-264 KNNKKKANAELFDTE
+264 KKPDADLFNS
-279 TTKAHAEL
+279 
-287 FDAEITNSRTELFD
+287 EIT
-301 TENLQPAIDGAKAP
+301 QPGINGAKAP
-315 LNIERIPIISERPLK
+315 LTIERIPIISERPLK
-330 RLEGNFEEFFTGNR
+330 RLEGSFADFFTEHL

-383 SFMNREQQDGEEQ
+383 SFMNQEQQEEEQ
-396 LTLRERTAE
+396 LTIRERTAE
-405 DPLTLAEN
+405 DPLTLTEN
-413 FSRFEIVINGE
+413 FNRFESLINGE
-424 ANQMKQEL
+424 PNRMKQEL
-432 FEQLCKEAID
+432 FEQLCKEALLNPNAD
-442 ET
+442 

>member
-36 TRDNY
+36 TRNGY

-54 IPSAKAVS
+54 IPSAEAVS

-70 IREDCPGTAV
+70 IREDCPDTAV
-80 FIIPGNHDSAQRLA
+80 CIIPGNHDSAQRLA

-126 LAIYLL
+126 LAVYLL
-132 PFLNFGAFSEETKEA
+132 PFLNFGAFSEETKET
-147 YHTAGD
+147 YRTAGD

-159 AVASYIL
+159 AVASHIL
-166 KQAVRTDI
+166 KQAVKPDI
-174 PALLAAHLFTI
+174 PTLLAAHLFTI
-185 GGQSSS
+185 GGQSSA
-191 SERTFIGTAEYVN
+191 SERTFIGTAEYIN

-222 QRITDRMYYS
+222 QRVTDRMYYS

-243 EDSKCVLSIN
+243 DDAKCVLSID
-253 IDCTPKQNATG
+253 IDCTPKQSAADQTSG
-264 KNNKKKANAELFDTE
+264 KKPDADLFNS
-279 TTKAHAEL
+279 
-287 FDAEITNSRTELFD
+287 EIT
-301 TENLQPAIDGAKAP
+301 QPGINGAKAP
-315 LNIERIPIISERPLK
+315 LTIERIPIISERPLK
-330 RLEGNFEEFFTGNR
+330 RLESSFADFFTEHL

-383 SFMNREQQDGEEQ
+383 SFMNQEEQEEKQ

-413 FSRFEIVINGE
+413 FNRFESLINGE
-424 ANQMKQEL
+424 PNPMKQEL
-432 FEQLCKEAID
+432 FEQLCKETAY

>member
-22 GVQEKMLNDIHDIL
+22 SVQEKMLDDIHDIL
-36 TRDNY
+36 TQHDY

-54 IPSAKAVS
+54 IPSAEAVS

-70 IREDCPGTAV
+70 IREDCPDTAV
-80 FIIPGNHDSAQRLA
+80 CIIPGNHDSAQRLA
-94 FAREILQNQ
+94 FAHEILQNQ

-111 SRLADPVILTKGTEK
+111 CRLAEPVILTKGAEK
-126 LAIYLL
+126 LAVYLL
-132 PFLNFGAFSEETKEA
+132 PFLNFGAFSEEDKEA
-147 YHTAGD
+147 YRAAGD

-159 AVASYIL
+159 VVASHIL
-166 KQAVRTDI
+166 QQAVQPDM

-191 SERTFIGTAEYVN
+191 SERTFIGAAEYVN
-204 PDLFSFFDYVA
+204 PDLFSCFDYVA

-222 QRITDRMYYS
+222 QRITDRVYYS

-243 EDSKCVLSIN
+243 EDAKCVLSID
-253 IDCTPKQNATG
+253 IDGTPKQSAAG
-264 KNNKKKANAELFDTE
+264 KTS
-279 TTKAHAEL
+279 
-287 FDAEITNSRTELFD
+287 IT
-301 TENLQPAIDGAKAP
+301 
-315 LNIERIPIISERPLK
+315 IERIPIISERPLK
-330 RLEGNFEEFFTGNR
+330 RLEGVFADFFTGTR

-357 NDAEVIAHPMQLLR
+357 DDAEVIAHPMQLLR

-383 SFMNREQQDGEEQ
+383 SFMNQESQDGAEP
-396 LTLRERTAE
+396 LNLRERTAE

-413 FSRFEIVINGE
+413 FSRFEIIINGE
-424 ANQMKQEL
+424 SNQMKQEL
-432 FEQLCKEAID
+432 FEQLCT
-442 ET
+442 ETLMNPDAE

>member
-1 MKLLHTAD
+1 MSLFTEPCISHTVQRMKLLHTAD

-22 GVQEKMLNDIHDIL
+22 SVQEKMLDDIHDIL
-36 TRDNY
+36 TQHDY

-54 IPSAKAVS
+54 IPSAEAVS

-70 IREDCPGTAV
+70 IREDCPDTTV
-80 FIIPGNHDSAQRLA
+80 CIIPGNHDSAQRLA
-94 FAREILQNQ
+94 FAHEILQNQ

-111 SRLADPVILTKGTEK
+111 CRLAEPVILTKGAEK
-126 LAIYLL
+126 LAVYLL
-132 PFLNFGAFSEETKEA
+132 PFLNFGAFSEEDKEA
-147 YHTAGD
+147 YRAAGD

-159 AVASYIL
+159 AVASHIL
-166 KQAVRTDI
+166 QQAVQPDM

-191 SERTFIGTAEYVN
+191 SERTFIGAAEYVN
-204 PDLFSFFDYVA
+204 PDLFSCFDYVA

-243 EDSKCVLSIN
+243 EDAKCVLSID
-253 IDCTPKQNATG
+253 IDGTPKQSAAG
-264 KNNKKKANAELFDTE
+264 KTS
-279 TTKAHAEL
+279 
-287 FDAEITNSRTELFD
+287 IT
-301 TENLQPAIDGAKAP
+301 
-315 LNIERIPIISERPLK
+315 IERIPIISERPLK
-330 RLEGNFEEFFTGNR
+330 RLEGVFADFFTGTR

-357 NDAEVIAHPMQLLR
+357 DDAEVIAHPMQLLR

-383 SFMNREQQDGEEQ
+383 SFMNQESQDGAEP
-396 LTLRERTAE
+396 LNLRERTAE

-413 FSRFEIVINGE
+413 FSRFEIIINGE
-424 ANQMKQEL
+424 SNQMKQEL
-432 FEQLCKEAID
+432 FEQLCT
-442 ET
+442 ETLMNPDAE

>member
-1 MKLLHTAD
+1 
-9 LHLGKTLHETPLL
+9 
-22 GVQEKMLNDIHDIL
+22 
-36 TRDNY
+36 
-41 AALII
+41 
-46 AGDVYDRA
+46 
-54 IPSAKAVS
+54 
-62 LFSRFLAR
+62 
-70 IREDCPGTAV
+70 
-80 FIIPGNHDSAQRLA
+80 
-94 FAREILQNQ
+94 
-103 RIYIAQDT
+103 
-111 SRLADPVILTKGTEK
+111 
-126 LAIYLL
+126 
-132 PFLNFGAFSEETKEA
+132 
-147 YHTAGD
+147 
-153 SQAEMA
+153 MA
-159 AVASYIL
+159 AVASHIL
-166 KQAVRTDI
+166 KQAVRPDI

-215 LGHLHRC
+215 LGHLHRY

-243 EDSKCVLSIN
+243 EDAKCVLSID
-253 IDCTPKQNATG
+253 IDCTPKQNTAID
-264 KNNKKKANAELFDTE
+264 K
-279 TTKAHAEL
+279 
-287 FDAEITNSRTELFD
+287 EIRHSGGELFD
-301 TENLQPAIDGAKAP
+301 TENLQPAIDSAKAP
-315 LNIERIPIISERPLK
+315 LNIERIPIISERLLK
-330 RLEGNFEEFFTGNR
+330 RLEGNFEEFFTENR

>member
-1 MKLLHTAD
+1 MSLFTEPCISHTVQRMKLLHTAD

-22 GVQEKMLNDIHDIL
+22 SVQEKMLDDIHDIL
-36 TRDNY
+36 TQHDY

-54 IPSAKAVS
+54 IPSAEAVS

-70 IREDCPGTAV
+70 IREDCPDTAV
-80 FIIPGNHDSAQRLA
+80 CIIPGNHDSAQRLA
-94 FAREILQNQ
+94 FAHEILQNQ

-111 SRLADPVILTKGTEK
+111 CRLAEPVILTKGAEK
-126 LAIYLL
+126 LAVYLL
-132 PFLNFGAFSEETKEA
+132 PFLNFGAFSEEDKEA
-147 YHTAGD
+147 YRAAGD

-159 AVASYIL
+159 VVASHIL
-166 KQAVRTDI
+166 QQAVQPDM

-191 SERTFIGTAEYVN
+191 SERTFIGAAEYVN
-204 PDLFSFFDYVA
+204 PDLFSCFDYVA

-243 EDSKCVLSIN
+243 EDAKCVLSID
-253 IDCTPKQNATG
+253 IDGTPKQSAAG
-264 KNNKKKANAELFDTE
+264 KTS
-279 TTKAHAEL
+279 
-287 FDAEITNSRTELFD
+287 IT
-301 TENLQPAIDGAKAP
+301 
-315 LNIERIPIISERPLK
+315 IERIPIISERPLK
-330 RLEGNFEEFFTGNR
+330 RLEGVFADFFTGTR

-357 NDAEVIAHPMQLLR
+357 DDAEVIAHPMQLLR

-383 SFMNREQQDGEEQ
+383 SFMNQESQDGAEP
-396 LTLRERTAE
+396 LNLRERTAE

-413 FSRFEIVINGE
+413 FSRFEIIINGE
-424 ANQMKQEL
+424 SNQMKQEL
-432 FEQLCKEAID
+432 FEQLCAEALMNPD
-442 ET
+442 AE